1 MDGWCRMGLDDAF
14 LIKQVLPFGAWF
26 WSWAQFSMKKF
37 VNYIVYVFPREGLA
51 LPWGFWIGT
60 WEIIFIKREE
70 TSRAAW
76 LCSIVVIGTEYSSC
90 CSV

>member
-1 MDGWCRMGLDDAF
+1 MGLDDVF

-37 VNYIVYVFPREGLA
+37 VNYIVYVFPREGLP

-60 WEIIFIKREE
+60 
-70 TSRAAW
+70 
-76 LCSIVVIGTEYSSC
+76 
-90 CSV
+90 